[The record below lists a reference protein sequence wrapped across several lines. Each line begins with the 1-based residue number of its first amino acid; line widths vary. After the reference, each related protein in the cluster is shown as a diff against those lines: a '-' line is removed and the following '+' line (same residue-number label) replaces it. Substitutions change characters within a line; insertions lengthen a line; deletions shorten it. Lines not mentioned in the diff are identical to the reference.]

1 MNDAAPLVQRSI
13 LSASALA
20 GQMLSRYSLPYP
32 VTCHFWNHVIK
43 ESYLVNAG
51 ESSFMLRV
59 APANWRSPEQ
69 LNAELDLLN
78 FLNQHQLSAPQP
90 VSQKDGTFIQAIH
103 APEGIRYAIL
113 FTLVPGSSP
122 SMNETTGYR
131 YGEAVAQLHTLTDDY
146 PANRAG
152 FHFDRSDMVDEPLAR
167 IEVLFSAHRNEYEYL
182 LEIAPRLNK
191 IAETLPRTAP
201 TYGICHGDLNAGN
214 FHLNDVAGWSLVD
227 FEYFGYGWRVFDIA
241 TFFNT
246 QLIDQGRTDD
256 TRRILQAFLDGYQ
269 ARRPLSQ
276 PELESLPDFVILRQ
290 LWLLGTS
297 ARYIPKSTVGLDM
310 HQRWIFHGV
319 MPFIREWMDD
329 PWQASSESR

>member
-1 MNDAAPLVQRSI
+1 
-13 LSASALA
+13 
-20 GQMLSRYSLPYP
+20 
-32 VTCHFWNHVIK
+32 VTCHFWNHSIND
-43 ESYLVNAG
+43 SYLVNAG

-90 VSQKDGTFIQAIH
+90 VPQKDGTFIQAIH

-122 SMNETTGYR
+122 SMNATTGYR
-131 YGEAVAQLHTLTDDY
+131 YGEAVAQLHVLTDDY

-182 LEIAPRLNK
+182 LEIAPRLK
-191 IAETLPRTAP
+191 RIAETLPRIAP

-214 FHLNDVAGWSLVD
+214 FHLNDEAGWSLVD

-256 TRRILQAFLDGYQ
+256 TKRILQAFLDGYQ

-297 ARYIPKSTVGLDM
+297 ARYIPKSTVGLDIY
-310 HQRWIFHGV
+310 QRWIFQGV
-319 MPFIREWMDD
+319 IPFIREWMDD
-329 PWQASSESR
+329 PW